1 MQLILRKHWK
11 LWVVGNHVD
20 PKASYCN
27 KTFRRR
33 QWLHKLLVYGEL
45 VQDGMSQC
53 CQPTLQSNFTRVTYD
68 AQQFRWHEEAGPV
81 KGRRMEEVYCAL
93 CKDEAAVC
101 SNLLRARVY
110 SSKYVR
116 RDPHGTI
123 RPGGRSALGKLSYNY
138 TCMSYSEVK
147 ESSLMRSPTYLWMIK
162 KCQESNWL
170 TET

>member
-53 CQPTLQSNFTRVTYD
+53 CQPTLQSNFTRVAYD
-68 AQQFRWHEEAGPV
+68 AQQLRWHEEAGPE

-101 SNLLRARVY
+101 SLVWRWRGEVEIDKVEPGQSLPTKSQSLVFEICKERPTWNHKAR
-110 SSKYVR
+110 R
-116 RDPHGTI
+116 TEC
-123 RPGGRSALGKLSYNY
+123 PGKVEL
-138 TCMSYSEVK
+138 
-147 ESSLMRSPTYLWMIK
+147 
-162 KCQESNWL
+162 
-170 TET
+170 